1 MTVPLYVFVRGDSLG
16 LILLVDD
23 MHSIAE
29 VGLRAQRAASMRV
42 APAQSCSVFRGGRL
56 LSAELT
62 VSAAGLATLDRID
75 VVPEL
80 AR

>member
-29 VGLRAQRAASMRV
+29 VALRAQRAASMRV
-42 APAQSCSVFRGGRL
+42 APSTSCSVFRGGRL
-56 LSAELT
+56 LRAELT
-62 VSAAGLATLDRID
+62 VAAAGLTPLDRID

-80 AR
+80 VR